1 MHAHNVSPD
10 RAQRN
15 ALLRT
20 GLWLS
25 AASIVWGI
33 GSGAWAIVASLSS
46 HSLSVLGLGL
56 NLAADVSGSV
66 FVGWRLWGELRG
78 VHESERPERIASVV
92 VGCALAVLALFLA
105 GEAAA
110 HLASGSRPHPST
122 GSLAAAGASL
132 VVLTPLGIAKRRVG
146 GHLAS
151 AALEGDGSISL
162 LGASVAALAFVGSIF
177 DLSLGWWWADAV
189 AALVIAAAAAF
200 ESIRALR
207 AGLVREAVSDS

>member
-1 MHAHNVSPD
+1 VSSPQAD
-10 RAQRN
+10 RN
-15 ALLRT
+15 ALLRA

-25 AASIVWGI
+25 VASIVWGI
-33 GSGAWAIVASLSS
+33 GSGAWAIVTSLGS

-78 VHESERPERIASVV
+78 VHESERPERVASLV
-92 VGCALAVLALFLA
+92 VGGALAVLALFLA
-105 GEAAA
+105 VEAVA
-110 HLASGSRPHPST
+110 HLASGYRPHPSAAA
-122 GSLAAAGASL
+122 LAAAGASL
-132 VVLTPLGIAKRRVG
+132 VVLVPLGLAKRRVG
-146 GHLAS
+146 RQLAS

-177 DLSLGWWWADAV
+177 DLALGWWWADAV
-189 AALVIAAAAAF
+189 AALVVAVAAAV

-207 AGLVREAVSDS
+207 AGRTRIPGQEQ